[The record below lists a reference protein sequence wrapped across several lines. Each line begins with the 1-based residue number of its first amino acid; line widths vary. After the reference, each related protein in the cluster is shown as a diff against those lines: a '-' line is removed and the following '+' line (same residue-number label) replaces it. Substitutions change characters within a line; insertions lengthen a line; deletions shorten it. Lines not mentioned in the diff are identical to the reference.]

1 VTKKTAHEISHER
14 AEMRHRSRIPA
25 WQQQQQQQQEQE
37 QEPVTS
43 SSDQQTAMPSIIACL
58 GRQQCDR
65 IRRCECIP
73 RGFCVIRLFCEF
85 LLRRFVRSVIRRN

>member
-1 VTKKTAHEISHER
+1 MTKKTAHELSHER

-25 WQQQQQQQQEQE
+25 WQQQQQQEQE

-43 SSDQQTAMPSIIACL
+43 SSDQQTTMSSIIACL
-58 GRQQCDR
+58 GRQRCDR

-73 RGFCVIRLFCEF
+73 RRFCVIRFFGEF
-85 LLRRFVRSVIRRN
+85 LLRRFVRSVIRRS